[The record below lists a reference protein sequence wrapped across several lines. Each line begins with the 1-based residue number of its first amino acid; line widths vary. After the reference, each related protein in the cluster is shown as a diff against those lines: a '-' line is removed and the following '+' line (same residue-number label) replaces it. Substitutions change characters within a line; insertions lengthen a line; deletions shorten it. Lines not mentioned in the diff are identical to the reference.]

1 MITLNISGID
11 SFQRA
16 LQNLESKQIPY
27 AMMLAV
33 NNTAFACRKTSEDI
47 LRSSFDRPTP
57 LITKATRVEKA
68 TKETLTAKVFVD
80 YKRRVVLSIHQTG
93 GVRGQKGFERKIG
106 LPADWRAVPTKH
118 MPLNQ
123 YGNPDKTTNKQ
134 IILAKGGKAKGI
146 YFIMPGSKS
155 KQSPGIYKLISK
167 IKIEK
172 LYHFVRKAQY
182 ESIMPWAIKVEEEAI
197 KRFPIEASKAIQRA
211 IETAI

>member
-1 MITLNISGID
+1 MITLDVRGID
-11 SFQRA
+11 SMQRA
-16 LQNLESKQIPY
+16 LQNLASNQIPY

-33 NNTAFACRKTSEDI
+33 NNTAFACRKTSQDI

-57 LITKATRVEKA
+57 LITGATRVEKA
-68 TKETLTAKVFVD
+68 TKETLTAKVLID
-80 YKRRVVLSIHQTG
+80 PKRRIVLGIHQTG
-93 GVRGQKGFERKIG
+93 GVRGQKGFERRIG

-118 MPLNQ
+118 MPLDQ
-123 YGNPDKTTNKQ
+123 YGNPDKAVNKQ
-134 IILAKGGKAKGI
+134 IIAAKRGKARSI

-182 ESIMPWAIKVEEEAI
+182 QPIMPWAVKIEEEAR
-197 KRFPIEASKAIQRA
+197 KRLPIEAEKAIQRA
-211 IETAI
+211 LDTAR